1 MKYTIQRLDGRHTY
15 KNLFQ
20 YYIGFSNRMSN
31 NQGPL
36 NFTLAQKWFTETY
49 GWSAEVRQY
58 AEILEWSDIKNAMNG
73 LMRRKFSGHPLLKN
87 PGSGYASDIPEVC
100 NSKWSWTNGY
110 DDLRIYVASDKEL
123 SWFQISNKMVG

>member
-1 MKYTIQRLDGRHTY
+1 MKYTIQRLDGRHTH

-31 NQGPL
+31 NHGPL
-36 NFTLAQKWFTETY
+36 NFTLAQKWFIETY

-58 AEILEWSDIKNAMNG
+58 ADILEWFNIKNTINVAM
-73 LMRRKFSGHPLLKN
+73 RQKFSGHPLFKN
-87 PGSGYASDIPEVC
+87 PSSTSDIPEAC

-110 DDLRIYVASDKEL
+110 NDLRIYVASDKEL
-123 SWFQISNKMVG
+123 SWFQLSNKMVS